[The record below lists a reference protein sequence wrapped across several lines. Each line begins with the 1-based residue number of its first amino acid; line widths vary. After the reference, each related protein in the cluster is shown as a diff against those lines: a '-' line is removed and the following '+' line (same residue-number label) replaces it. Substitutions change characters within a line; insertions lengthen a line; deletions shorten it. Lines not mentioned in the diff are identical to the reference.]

1 MDAQG
6 APLMLSVSGARGI
19 VGKTMTAE
27 VAAAYGA
34 AFGSFL
40 RSTTGKA
47 RPRVVVGL
55 DGRISGP
62 PLAAAAIGGLTAT
75 GCDVI
80 DIGVAMTP
88 TVGVM
93 IGHHRADGGLTV
105 TASHNPIEWN
115 GIKCLDG
122 NGLAP
127 PPAIAKEIVDRFR
140 ERRIDWCGPL
150 QTGRVERDG
159 GAARV
164 HVDRVLAN
172 VDVASIRART
182 FTVVLDSVNGSGC
195 TGGRMLLEELGC
207 RVEHIFGEPT
217 GIFGHVP
224 EPLVENLVDLANATR
239 NAKGAACGFAQDP
252 DADRLA
258 IVDEAGRFIGEEC
271 TLVLAALRMLQ
282 RTGGGALAANLSTSR
297 MIDDVAA
304 RFSGSHV
311 VRTAVGEANV
321 VAGLR
326 PANGILGGEGN
337 GGVIFPPVCWVRD
350 SLSAMALVLE
360 LLAHEGKTLSQ
371 LVAALPRYAMVKRKM
386 ELAAVGGMAAVAPA
400 LAKVKAAF
408 ANERVSDVDGV
419 RIDFADGWVHLRA
432 SNTEPIVRVIAEAP
446 DAARANALCDA
457 CARAAGI

>member
-1 MDAQG
+1 MNSSE

-19 VGKTMTAE
+19 VGKTMTPE
-27 VAAAYGA
+27 VAAAYGG

-40 RSTTGKA
+40 RATTGKD

-55 DGRISGP
+55 DGRISGA

-88 TVGVM
+88 SVGVM
-93 IGHHRADGGLTV
+93 IGHHRADGGLTI

-122 NGLAP
+122 DGLAP
-127 PPAIAKEIVDRFR
+127 PPAIAKEIVDRFKA
-140 ERRIDWCGPL
+140 RRIDWCSPL
-150 QTGRVERDG
+150 ATGRVERDG
-159 GAARV
+159 SAARV

-172 VDVASIRART
+172 VDVALIRSKR
-182 FTVVLDSVNGSGC
+182 FKVVLDSVNGSGC
-195 TGGRMLLEELGC
+195 LGGRMLLAELGC
-207 RVEHIFGEPT
+207 DVEHIFGELT

-224 EPLVENLVDLANATR
+224 EPLAENLVGLADAVRSTP
-239 NAKGAACGFAQDP
+239 GAACGFAQDP

-258 IVDEAGRFIGEEC
+258 IVDERGTFIGEEC
-271 TLVLAALRMLQ
+271 TLVLAAQRMLQ

-304 RFSGSHV
+304 RYPGSRV

-326 PANGILGGEGN
+326 PADGILGGEGN

-360 LLAHEGKTLSQ
+360 LLAHEGKPLSQ
-371 LVAALPRYAMVKRKM
+371 LVAALPRYAMVKRKL

-400 LAKVKAAF
+400 LASVKARF
-408 ANERVSDVDGV
+408 ANERISDVDGV
-419 RIDFADGWVHLRA
+419 RVDFADGWVHLRA
-432 SNTEPIVRVIAEAP
+432 SNTEPIIRIIAEAP
-446 DAARANALCDA
+446 TAARANELCDE
-457 CARAAGI
+457 CAKSVPG